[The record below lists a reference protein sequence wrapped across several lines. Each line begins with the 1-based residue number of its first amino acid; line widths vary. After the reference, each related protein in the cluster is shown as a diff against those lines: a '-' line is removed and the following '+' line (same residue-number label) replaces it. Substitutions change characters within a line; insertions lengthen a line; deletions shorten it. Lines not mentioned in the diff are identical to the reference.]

1 MLASWRACY
10 YVLGAFPFPEEPL
23 KHPIL
28 KKRTP
33 GGESAARASF
43 TVAINHPWEFDAY
56 IVQYTGDKRLN
67 KEHVAAEPMNMV
79 VELYDFDTPGH
90 AAVTDH
96 VDWVIGALERLPPGF
111 QGCATAGGFRV
122 WTERAEPFVIKDGET
137 WEEWRAYHAGR
148 AEALGKAIGAEPDHA
163 TDDPGRLF
171 RLPNVQREDGKPC
184 YPDLIGELGV
194 ATLEPLPWARRAA
207 TSASS
212 GAAALTMLGE
222 CFEALGWVRQDGHEK
237 LTVRCPWAHEH
248 SKGGDDLAVVYATE
262 DGVGKFHCG
271 HTHCD
276 GRHSDAAIEAIKGN
290 PAVAEVL
297 DRWLYKEEADE
308 GPSFSE
314 PSPLVTDS
322 EPEAQNPK
330 PEPRKDLPW
339 VTGAALAEPVG
350 PVRWLIPALE
360 IAPGRTPMIAADSGA
375 GKSWSVQ
382 SIALSVATGMPVF
395 GEFECRKG
403 PVLHIAED
411 SDIDAVRDRYQ
422 RLARGMGLSL
432 AELDLAVYGR
442 RFSMTDSKGNF
453 QLEALKP
460 IQMAITSAKAVLVI
474 VDSLATT
481 CVGLDENGPEIAQ
494 PLYAT
499 RDREVT
505 WLWTH
510 HTNKSGESYRGSSA
524 LKAACGA
531 MWAVTKE
538 GEDGP
543 RVWENVKH
551 AERTETKNRLAGFAT
566 AWDGQRISVVKS
578 AEASKA
584 GSERACDRAQHAML
598 RLLEAQGKADKA
610 ALMRAAGGT
619 TGRTGAVNRAVF
631 DFLANPL
638 GGQITQV
645 ERGKF
650 VLAAGVVVP
659 KQAHDLKVTLPD
671 SVIKELNAVG
681 RKSAR

>member
-1 MLASWRACY
+1 M
-10 YVLGAFPFPEEPL
+10 

-33 GGESAARASF
+33 GGEGVASAPFDIALAN
-43 TVAINHPWEFDAY
+43 AWEFDAY
-56 IVQYTGDKRLN
+56 VVQYTGNYRKN
-67 KEHVAAEPMNMV
+67 KEHVKDDPMEMV

-90 AAVTDH
+90 ADVVDH
-96 VDWVIGALERLPPGF
+96 WDWANDALDALPPGF
-111 QGCATAGGFRV
+111 QGCLTAGGFRV
-122 WTERAEPFVIKDGET
+122 WTTRAEPFVIRDSET

-171 RLPNVQREDGKPC
+171 RLPNVKREDGKPC
-184 YPDLIGELGV
+184 YPELVGTLGV
-194 ATLEPLPWARRAA
+194 ATLAPQAWERRAA
-207 TSASS
+207 TAVSAGPAGS
-212 GAAALTMLGE
+212 TMLGE
-222 CFEALGWVRQDGHEK
+222 CFEAQGWVRQDSGEK

-290 PAVAEVL
+290 PAVAAVL
-297 DRWLYKEEADE
+297 ARWLYKAEESADAAAR
-308 GPSFSE
+308 
-314 PSPLVTDS
+314 PLVKDTS
-322 EPEAQNPK
+322 PEK
-330 PEPRKDLPW
+330 PAEEPRKDLPW
-339 VTGAALAEPVG
+339 VTGAALAAPVG
-350 PVRWLIPALE
+350 PVNWLIPALE

-395 GEFECRKG
+395 GEFDCRKG
-403 PVLHIAED
+403 AVLHIAED
-411 SDIDAVRDRYQ
+411 SDIEAVRDRYQ
-422 RLARGMGLSL
+422 RLARGMGLNL
-432 AELDLAVYGR
+432 ADLDLAVYAR
-442 RFSMTDSKGNF
+442 RFSMTDEKGNF
-453 QLEALKP
+453 RLDALKP
-460 IQMAITSAKAVLVI
+460 IQMAIKSAGAVLVI

-531 MWAVTKE
+531 MWAVAKE

-566 AWDGQRISVVKS
+566 AWDGQRISVVK
-578 AEASKA
+578 AAGASNA
-584 GSERACDRAQHAML
+584 SSERACDRAQLAML
-598 RLLEAQGKADKA
+598 RLLNEQGKADKA
-610 ALMRAAGGT
+610 TLIRAAGGA
-619 TGRTGAVNRAVF
+619 TGRTGILNRAVF

-650 VLAAGVVVP
+650 VLAAGVVIP
-659 KQAHDLKVTLPD
+659 KSAHELKATLPD
-671 SVIKELNAVG
+671 SVIKELNAQG
-681 RKSAR
+681 RKR